1 MGFSLKV
8 SVSKTVKPFL
18 RDGNVG
24 VLEEPL
30 TGMCEWV
37 AIPCSMM
44 PPILFILSQ
53 CGGRLTGLGEQV
65 GVEM

>member
-1 MGFSLKV
+1 MNLLGLSNTLPIGGNGVFSLKV
-8 SVSKTVKPFL
+8 SVSKTVNPFY

-24 VLEEPL
+24 ALEEPL

-44 PPILFILSQ
+44 PPILFILS
-53 CGGRLTGLGEQV
+53 
-65 GVEM
+65 